1 MLADGLTLIQSA
13 GPAVL
18 TQRNGRLIGRWA
30 LTRANAAGE
39 KIIIKKYANR
49 RLYDTSASAYVTLE
63 HLSELTRQGKD
74 FSVHDAKT
82 GEDLTRAVL
91 AQIIFE
97 QENKKEGVLPVSFL
111 RQLIQFY
118 GDNFQAMLPAYLE
131 MSMKTFNQQQDKWR
145 DYMNT
150 TVGEDKAKAF
160 EEQVRRNMTVFEDT
174 MKFFAP
180 FVPTGVPGAMPGMP
194 GAAPATPPRS
204 DESKPAAPPSSVE
217 AIRALQQQMM
227 DMQRQLAQLATGTY
241 APAPDKDKPQ

>member
-1 MLADGLTLIQSA
+1 M
-13 GPAVL
+13 
-18 TQRNGRLIGRWA
+18 TQANG
-30 LTRANAAGE
+30 ANGDR
-39 KIIIKKYANR
+39 IVIKKYANR

-63 HLSELTRQGKD
+63 HLSELTRQGKE
-74 FSVHDAKT
+74 FIVQDAKS

-118 GDNFQAMLPAYLE
+118 GDNFQTMLPAYLE

-145 DYMNT
+145 DYMST

-160 EEQVRRNMTVFEDT
+160 EEQVRKNMSMFEDT

-180 FVPTGVPGAMPGMP
+180 FVPGPPGSPGANGMPGMPGMP
-194 GAAPATPPRS
+194 GAAPTGASSTGEAPKPTATPTGI
-204 DESKPAAPPSSVE
+204 D

-227 DMQRQLAQLATGTY
+227 DMQRQLAQLTMGNF
-241 APAPDKDKPQ
+241 APGADKPKDS

>member
-1 MLADGLTLIQSA
+1 
-13 GPAVL
+13 L
-18 TQRNGRLIGRWA
+18 TQANG
-30 LTRANAAGE
+30 AGE

-74 FSVHDAKT
+74 FSVQDAKT

-118 GDNFQAMLPAYLE
+118 GDNFQATLPAYLE
-131 MSMKTFNQQQDKWR
+131 MSMKTFNQQQEKWR

-150 TVGEDKAKAF
+150 AVGEDKAKAF
-160 EEQVRRNMTVFEDT
+160 EEQIRKNMTMFEET

-180 FVPTGVPGAMPGMP
+180 FVPTGVPGTMPGMP
-194 GAAPATPPRS
+194 GIAPATPPRS
-204 DESKPAAPPSSVE
+204 DESKPAATPAGVD
-217 AIRALQQQMM
+217 AIHALQQQMM
-227 DMQRQLAQLATGTY
+227 DMQRQLAQLANGGY
-241 APAPDKDKPQ
+241 APTPDKDKKQ

>member
-1 MLADGLTLIQSA
+1 MLTYRKVW
-13 GPAVL
+13 P
-18 TQRNGRLIGRWA
+18 IGRWA
-30 LTRANAAGE
+30 LTQAKGAGE

-74 FSVHDAKT
+74 FSVQDAKT

-118 GDNFQAMLPAYLE
+118 GDNFQATLPAYLE
-131 MSMKTFNQQQDKWR
+131 MSMKTFNQQQEKWR

-150 TVGEDKAKAF
+150 TVGEDKAKAY
-160 EEQVRRNMTVFEDT
+160 EEQIRKNMTMFEDT

-180 FVPTGVPGAMPGMP
+180 FVPTGVPGTMPGMP
-194 GAAPATPPRS
+194 GATPAAPPRS
-204 DESKPAAPPSSVE
+204 DESKPAAPPTSVD

-227 DMQRQLAQLATGTY
+227 DMQRQLAQLATGGY
-241 APAPDKDKPQ
+241 VPAPDKDKPQ

>member
-1 MLADGLTLIQSA
+1 
-13 GPAVL
+13 L
-18 TQRNGRLIGRWA
+18 TQANGAHGDRIV
-30 LTRANAAGE
+30 
-39 KIIIKKYANR
+39 IKKYANR

-63 HLSELTRQGKD
+63 HLSELTRQGKE
-74 FSVHDAKT
+74 FIVQDAKS

-118 GDNFQAMLPAYLE
+118 GDNFQTMLPAYLE
-131 MSMKTFNQQQDKWR
+131 MSMKTFNQQQEKWR
-145 DYMNT
+145 DYMST

-160 EEQVRRNMTVFEDT
+160 EEQVRKNMSMFEDT

-180 FVPTGVPGAMPGMP
+180 FVPGPPGAPGTNGMSGMLGMMPGMP
-194 GAAPATPPRS
+194 GAAPTGDAPKPSMPPTGI
-204 DESKPAAPPSSVE
+204 D

-227 DMQRQLAQLATGTY
+227 DMQRQLAQLTMGSF
-241 APAPDKDKPQ
+241 APPTDKPKDG

>member
-1 MLADGLTLIQSA
+1 M
-13 GPAVL
+13 
-18 TQRNGRLIGRWA
+18 TQANGAHGDRIV
-30 LTRANAAGE
+30 
-39 KIIIKKYANR
+39 IKKYANR

-63 HLSELTRQGKD
+63 HLSELTRQGKE
-74 FSVHDAKT
+74 FIVQDAKS

-118 GDNFQAMLPAYLE
+118 GDNFQTMLPAYLE
-131 MSMKTFNQQQDKWR
+131 MSMKTFNQQQEKWR
-145 DYMNT
+145 DYMST

-160 EEQVRRNMTVFEDT
+160 EEQVRKNMSMFEDT

-180 FVPTGVPGAMPGMP
+180 FVPGPPGAPGTNGMSGMPGMMPGMP
-194 GAAPATPPRS
+194 GAAPTEDGPKPSMPPTGV
-204 DESKPAAPPSSVE
+204 D

-227 DMQRQLAQLATGTY
+227 DMQRQLAQLTMGSFMPGA
-241 APAPDKDKPQ
+241 DKPKDS

>member
-1 MLADGLTLIQSA
+1 
-13 GPAVL
+13 L
-18 TQRNGRLIGRWA
+18 TQAKG
-30 LTRANAAGE
+30 AGE

-74 FSVHDAKT
+74 FSVQDAKT

-131 MSMKTFNQQQDKWR
+131 MSMKTFNQQQEKWR

-150 TVGEDKAKAF
+150 TVGEDKAKAY
-160 EEQVRRNMTVFEDT
+160 EEQIRKNMTMFEDT

-180 FVPTGVPGAMPGMP
+180 FVPTGVPGTMPGMP
-194 GAAPATPPRS
+194 GATPAAPPRS
-204 DESKPAAPPSSVE
+204 DESKPAAPPTS
-217 AIRALQQQMM
+217 ADTIRALQQQMM
-227 DMQRQLAQLATGTY
+227 DMQRQLAQLATGGY
-241 APAPDKDKPQ
+241 VPAADKDKPQ

>member
-1 MLADGLTLIQSA
+1 MTQSNGAD
-13 GPAVL
+13 
-18 TQRNGRLIGRWA
+18 
-30 LTRANAAGE
+30 GE

-63 HLSELTRQGKD
+63 HLSELTRQGKE
-74 FSVHDAKT
+74 FMVQDAKT

-118 GDNFQAMLPAYLE
+118 GDNFQTMLPAYLE
-131 MSMKTFNQQQDKWR
+131 LSMKTFNQQQEKWR
-145 DYMNT
+145 EYMTT

-160 EEQVRRNMTVFEDT
+160 EDQVRKNMAMFEET
-174 MKFFAP
+174 MRFFTP
-180 FVPTGVPGAMPGMP
+180 FTAAMPTAP
-194 GAAPATPPRS
+194 AAPRADEPAANGAAR
-204 DESKPAAPPSSVE
+204 PAAPPTGLD

-227 DMQRQLAQLATGTY
+227 DMQKQLAQLATGAYT
-241 APAPDKDKPQ
+241 PSTDRKDDH

>member
-1 MLADGLTLIQSA
+1 
-13 GPAVL
+13 L
-18 TQRNGRLIGRWA
+18 TQANGAHGDRIV
-30 LTRANAAGE
+30 
-39 KIIIKKYANR
+39 IKKYANR

-63 HLSELTRQGKD
+63 HLSELTRQGKE
-74 FSVHDAKT
+74 FIVQDAKT

-118 GDNFQAMLPAYLE
+118 GDNFQTMLPAYLE
-131 MSMKTFNQQQDKWR
+131 MSMKTFNQQQEKWR
-145 DYMNT
+145 DYMST

-160 EEQVRRNMTVFEDT
+160 EEQVRKNMSMFEDT

-180 FVPTGVPGAMPGMP
+180 FVPGPPGAPGTNGMSAMPGMP
-194 GAAPATPPRS
+194 GATPPGDAPR
-204 DESKPAAPPSSVE
+204 PAGPPTGID

-227 DMQRQLAQLATGTY
+227 DMQRQLAQLTLGSF
-241 APAPDKDKPQ
+241 APPPEKPKDN

>member
-1 MLADGLTLIQSA
+1 MRRSREM
-13 GPAVL
+13 VL
-18 TQRNGRLIGRWA
+18 THANGA
-30 LTRANAAGE
+30 DGE

-74 FSVHDAKT
+74 FSVQDAKT

-97 QENKKEGVLPVSFL
+97 QENRKEGVLPVSFL

-118 GDNFQAMLPAYLE
+118 GDNFQTMLPAYLE
-131 MSMKTFNQQQDKWR
+131 LSMKTFNQQQEKWR
-145 DYMNT
+145 EYMQT

-160 EEQVRRNMTVFEDT
+160 EEQVRKNMSVFEDT
-174 MKFFAP
+174 MKLFAP
-180 FVPTGVPGAMPGMP
+180 FVPVPGTVTTEDVSSSSP
-194 GAAPATPPRS
+194 
-204 DESKPAAPPSSVE
+204 PPSADRPAIPTGID

-227 DMQRQLAQLATGTY
+227 DMQRQLAQLATGRYT
-241 APAPDKDKPQ
+241 PSTDQPKDS

>member
-1 MLADGLTLIQSA
+1 
-13 GPAVL
+13 L
-18 TQRNGRLIGRWA
+18 TQSNGHD
-30 LTRANAAGE
+30 E

-74 FSVHDAKT
+74 FSVQDAKT

-118 GDNFQAMLPAYLE
+118 GDNFQTMLPAYLE
-131 MSMKTFNQQQDKWR
+131 LSMKTFGQQQEKWR
-145 DYMNT
+145 DYMST

-160 EEQVRRNMTVFEDT
+160 EEQVRKNMAMFEDT

-180 FVPTGVPGAMPGMP
+180 FVPA
-194 GAAPATPPRS
+194 ATPGRVDDPAGATA
-204 DESKPAAPPSSVE
+204 KPSTPPTGID

-227 DMQRQLAQLATGTY
+227 DMQKQLAQIATGSYT
-241 APAPDKDKPQ
+241 PSSDKDKPQQ

>member
-1 MLADGLTLIQSA
+1 
-13 GPAVL
+13 L
-18 TQRNGRLIGRWA
+18 TQAKG
-30 LTRANAAGE
+30 AGD

-74 FSVHDAKT
+74 FSVQDAKT

-131 MSMKTFNQQQDKWR
+131 MSMKTFNQQQEKWR

-150 TVGEDKAKAF
+150 TVGEDKAKAY
-160 EEQVRRNMTVFEDT
+160 EEQIRKNMTMFEDT

-180 FVPTGVPGAMPGMP
+180 FVPTGVPGTMPGMP
-194 GAAPATPPRS
+194 GATPAAPPRS
-204 DESKPAAPPSSVE
+204 DESKPAAPPTSVD

-227 DMQRQLAQLATGTY
+227 EMQRQLAQLATGGY
-241 APAPDKDKPQ
+241 VPAPDKDKPQ